1 MSINATLIIQ
11 MVVFF
16 AVIWITMK
24 YIWPVILGAM
34 QEREKKIADGLAA
47 GDRAEKELQ
56 RAKAKVD
63 TLIIEA
69 KEQAGQIKEQA
80 NQVANKVKDQAKSD
94 ALAEKERQLA
104 AAEAEIEQQANRAR
118 EQLRKQV
125 SMLAVA
131 GAEKLISKEIDAQKH
146 AQLLDELIAEI

>member
-34 QEREKKIADGLAA
+34 EEREKKIADGLAA

-56 RAKAKVD
+56 TAKAKVE

-69 KEQAGQIKEQA
+69 KDQAGQIKDQA
-80 NQVANKVKDQAKSD
+80 NQVATKVKDQAKNE

-104 AAEAEIEQQANRAR
+104 AAEAEIEQQVNRAR
-118 EQLRKQV
+118 EQLRQQV
-125 SMLAVA
+125 AALAIA
-131 GAEKLISKEIDAQKH
+131 GTEKLISQEIDAKKH

>member
-1 MSINATLIIQ
+1 MSINATLVIQ

-34 QEREKKIADGLAA
+34 EEREKKIADGLAA

-56 RAKAKVD
+56 TAKAKVE

-69 KEQAGQIKEQA
+69 KDQAGQIKDQA
-80 NQVANKVKDQAKSD
+80 NQVATKVKDQAKNE

-104 AAEAEIEQQANRAR
+104 AAEAEIEQQVNRAR
-118 EQLRKQV
+118 EQLRQQV
-125 SMLAVA
+125 AALAIA
-131 GAEKLISKEIDAQKH
+131 GTEKLISQEIDAKKH